1 VTKKCSRTEDWVSKI
16 SLKQYRLERLRRIR
30 DKKRREL
37 ERLES
42 EITQLKKQTEESNND
57 T

>member
-1 VTKKCSRTEDWVSKI
+1 MTKKCDRTKDWVSEI
-16 SLKQYRLERLRRIR
+16 SLKQYKLERLRRIR

-37 ERLES
+37 ERLET
-42 EITQLKKQTEESNND
+42 EITQLENQKEESNNV

>member
-1 VTKKCSRTEDWVSKI
+1 VTKKCDRTKDWVSEI